1 MPYRSGEV
9 GSDKIKQQPY
19 LSYNVC
25 YTTHIMKLKAHFIG
39 IGGIGVSALARY
51 FLAQNWDVTGSDTEE
66 GIITKELRHEGAKIK
81 IGHYKNNID
90 SDTTIVVYSQAI
102 PLDNPEL
109 IEAERL
115 NIPISSYP
123 EALGA
128 LTRENRTIAIAGSHG
143 KSTTTALAAR
153 ILISGGL
160 DPTVIVGTRLKE
172 FGNSNFRMGKTG
184 YLVIEADEYRE
195 AFRNY
200 QPDIIVLNNIDREHL
215 DYYKNLRNVQKAF
228 LGFVDNLKDNGIVI
242 ANADDPG
249 IRAIKSELPEE
260 TIWFSLGGKTHAKHV
275 KQIRKVLKIYGEF
288 NVSNALAAYLA
299 GDVLGLADEDIMEA
313 ISGYKGAWRRMEYR
327 GKIKFGK
334 HMVEVYDDYAH
345 HPTEVKATLGAF
357 RKHFSRSHLICV
369 FQPHQL
375 HRLKALFQEFRESFG
390 DVDSLILIDTY
401 KVAGRD
407 NLSHNVS
414 SAKLAKAV
422 AKSNRHMEVIYLP
435 SQQNIKGMLSGIVNR
450 TKAKSNVAVMM
461 GAGDIVKLTDRLLQ

>member
-1 MPYRSGEV
+1 
-9 GSDKIKQQPY
+9 
-19 LSYNVC
+19 
-25 YTTHIMKLKAHFIG
+25 MKLKAHFVG

-51 FLAQNWDVTGSDTEE
+51 FLAQNWDVTGSDSEE
-66 GIITKELRHEGAKIK
+66 GIITKELRHEGAKVK

-109 IEAERL
+109 VAAEQL

-128 LTRENRTIAIAGSHG
+128 LTRENRTVAIAGSHG

-153 ILISGGL
+153 VLISGGL

-172 FGNSNFRMGKTG
+172 FNNSNFRMGKTG
-184 YLVIEADEYRE
+184 YLVIEADEYRD
-195 AFRNY
+195 AFHNY
-200 QPDIIVLNNIDREHL
+200 QPDVIVLNNIDREHL

-228 LGFVDNLKDNGIVI
+228 LAFVDNLKDGGIVI
-242 ANADDPG
+242 ANSDDPG

-260 TIWFSLGGKTHAKHV
+260 TIWFGLNGKTHVKHV
-275 KQIRKVLKIYGEF
+275 KQIRKILKIYGEF
-288 NVSNALAAYLA
+288 NVSNALAAYLVGEA
-299 GDVLGLADEDIMEA
+299 LGIADEDIEEA
-313 ISGYKGAWRRMEYR
+313 IAGYKGAWRRMEYR
-327 GKIKFGK
+327 GKIKVGK
-334 HMVEVYDDYAH
+334 HVVEIYDDYAH
-345 HPTEVKATLGAF
+345 HPTEIKATLDAF

-375 HRLKALFQEFRESFG
+375 QRLKALFQEFRQSF
-390 DVDSLILIDTY
+390 DDADSLILIDTY
-401 KVAGRD
+401 RVTGRD
-407 NLSHNVS
+407 IVSHNVS
-414 SAKLAKAV
+414 SAKLAKAI
-422 AKSNRHMEVIYLP
+422 AKSNRRMDVTYLP
-435 SQQNIKGMLSGIVNR
+435 SQQNIKGLLSGIVNR

>member
-1 MPYRSGEV
+1 
-9 GSDKIKQQPY
+9 
-19 LSYNVC
+19 
-25 YTTHIMKLKAHFIG
+25 MKLRAHFVG

-51 FLAQNWDVTGSDTEE
+51 FLAQNWDVSGSDSEE
-66 GIITKELRHEGAKIK
+66 GIITKELRHEGIKVK

-90 SDTTIVVYSQAI
+90 HDTTIVIHSQAI

-109 IEAERL
+109 VESERL

-153 ILISGGL
+153 VLISGGL

-172 FGNSNFRMGKTG
+172 FGNSNFRMGKTN
-184 YLVIEADEYRE
+184 YLVIEADEYCE

-200 QPDIIVLNNIDREHL
+200 QPNIIVLNNIDREHL

-228 LGFVDNLKDNGIVI
+228 LNFVDNIKDGGVVI
-242 ANADDPG
+242 ANYDDPG

-260 TIWFSLGGKTHAKHV
+260 TIWFGLDSKTHVKHV
-275 KQIRKVLKIYGEF
+275 KQIRKILKIYGDF
-288 NVSNALAAYLA
+288 NVSNALAAYLV
-299 GDVLGLADEDIMEA
+299 GETLGIADEDIVEA
-313 ISGYKGAWRRMEYR
+313 IAGYKGAWRRMEYR
-327 GKIKFGK
+327 GKMKVGK
-334 HMVEVYDDYAH
+334 HVLEIYDDYAH
-345 HPTEVKATLGAF
+345 HPTEIKATLGAF

-375 HRLKALFQEFRESFG
+375 HRLKVLFQEFRESFD
-390 DVDSLILIDTY
+390 DVDSLILIDAY

-414 SAKLAKAV
+414 SAKLAKAI
-422 AKSNRHMEVIYLP
+422 AKSNKRIDVTYLP
-435 SQQNIKGMLSGIVNR
+435 SQQNIKGLLSGIVDR
-450 TKAKSNVAVMM
+450 TKSKSSVAVMM
-461 GAGDIVKLTDRLLQ
+461 GAGNVVKLTDHLLQ